1 MPNDPETPPSIP
13 RRRWPLRY
21 VLLFVVGWFAFPVI
35 AWVVWAWIETARLDR
50 ALDALEA
57 RKEPLDV
64 AQFYPKPT
72 TPPQKEASHLYAEAG
87 KLVGDRTIAPQRA
100 ARVSQLIEELCTS
113 DRGTPV
119 RTSSTQQLQA
129 FEEPYAKALELI
141 DRASPLKGVGWAD
154 ADRPQRLPILD
165 VWPITLMRANV
176 GRIARR
182 ACSGDADGAAAALL
196 ASLRLQQFL
205 NLRISATRTAHSLQL
220 VLSGAGTS
228 PGVLQHI
235 QDEYTATSSDRAFED
250 LMLRE
255 RALWLSLVLPGAFS
269 DQPPRYGPRRI
280 TPVEAIAT
288 RLSGPL
294 RSHRTVA
301 ELSEFAQALEVARQP
316 WPSTFDAVTAFARAH
331 PSRRSQSMPAG
342 MLESLTR
349 PLGAHFPAT
358 VLSSYVNGIAEML
371 ARARASAAAVAVAR
385 YQRDHAGATPDS
397 LRKLIPEYL
406 PSLPIDPYSGAELTL
421 RRDSA
426 GYKIYS
432 VGANRKD
439 DRGEW
444 EQHSDLQLSR
454 RGDPPD
460 VGIVV
465 DSWPQKTR

>member
-1 MPNDPETPPSIP
+1 MPNDPETPPSSP

-21 VLLFVVGWFAFPVI
+21 ILLFVTGWFAFPVI
-35 AWVVWAWIETARLDR
+35 AWVVWGWIESARLDR

-72 TPPQKEASHLYAEAG
+72 TPAQNEASHLYTEAG
-87 KLVGDRTIAPQRA
+87 KLVGDRAIAPQQA

-113 DRGTPV
+113 DVGTAM

-129 FEEPYAKALELI
+129 FEEPYAKALDLI

-165 VWPITLMRANV
+165 LWPITLTRANV
-176 GRIARR
+176 SRIARR

-205 NLRISATRTAHSLQL
+205 NVKIVATRTAHSLQL
-220 VLSGAGTS
+220 VLSGADTS
-228 PGVLQHI
+228 PEVLQQI
-235 QDEYTATSSDRAFED
+235 QDEYTATSSDWAFEE
-250 LMLRE
+250 LVLRE
-255 RALWLSLVLPGAFS
+255 RAMWLSDLLPGAFS

-280 TPVEAIAT
+280 TPVEAIAA
-288 RLSGPL
+288 RLASPL
-294 RSHRTVA
+294 RNHRTVA
-301 ELSEFAQALEVARQP
+301 ELSEFAQALEIARQP
-316 WPSTFDAVTAFARAH
+316 WPSTFDAVTAFAKAH

-342 MLESLTR
+342 LLEALTR
-349 PLGAHFPAT
+349 PWGAHVAAT
-358 VLSSYVNGIAEML
+358 MLSSYVNAIAEML

-406 PSLPIDPYSGAELTL
+406 SSLPIDPYSGAELTL
-421 RRDSA
+421 RRDST

-444 EQHSDLQLSR
+444 EQHPDLQLSR
-454 RGDPPD
+454 RGNPPD

-465 DSWPQKTR
+465 GSWPRKTR